1 MDLKGEIGTIR
12 KTLDEHDARLTALES
27 MFESARGAPGSVS
40 PLRQFVFQLRPANF
54 QQALLGIAY
63 HLETDAGCASFNVR
77 DLEAGFRD
85 ARESAPKNLNDA
97 ANAEV
102 DKGHLMEAGKKDNLK
117 AWVLTNK
124 GVRYVES
131 GFQEGE

>member
-1 MDLKGEIGTIR
+1 L
-12 KTLDEHDARLTALES
+12 
-27 MFESARGAPGSVS
+27 ESARPPRGSVPS
-40 PLRQFVFQLRPANF
+40 LRQFIFKLRPANY

-63 HLETDAGCASFNVR
+63 HLEVQGGCASFNVH
-77 DLEAGFRD
+77 DLEDGFRD
-85 ARESAPKNLNDA
+85 AKESAPKNLNDA

-102 DKGHLMEAGKKDNLK
+102 DKDHLMEAGKKDNLK

-131 GFQEGE
+131 GFQEEQ